1 MKALKSVLLSLAI
14 LLFCVSSANATEPA
28 GYLTQYQAVGVVQYE
43 EANQTMVADT
53 FDVGNLLSL
62 AACNLVIAD
71 HNQLLQEGSVTPS
84 GGNVDQQKNTRS
96 AVDAICHTVMPPSL
110 PGYYFIGQTEVK
122 QHSQKAQPKQIKIGP
137 FATLALCNSAGNAQK
152 TLTLQK
158 TPRTQ
163 TNVYYQL
170 RGGCRKMMD

>member
-1 MKALKSVLLSLAI
+1 MKAIFLVSVFFMMFQTPAH
-14 LLFCVSSANATEPA
+14 ATEPA
-28 GYLTQYQAVGVVQYE
+28 GYLTQYQAIGVVQYE
-43 EANQTMVADT
+43 EANQAMVADT

-71 HNQLLQEGSVTPS
+71 HNQLLQDGSVTPS

-96 AVDAICHTVMPPSL
+96 AVDAICHAVMPPSL

-163 TNVYYQL
+163 ASVYYQL
-170 RGGCRKMMD
+170 RGGCRKIMD

>member
-1 MKALKSVLLSLAI
+1 MKALFLASVFFMI
-14 LLFCVSSANATEPA
+14 FQGSANATEPA
-28 GYLTQYQAVGVVQYE
+28 GYTTQYQAVGVVQYE

-53 FDVGNLLSL
+53 FDVGNLLSI

-71 HNQLLQEGSVTPS
+71 HNQLLQDGSVTPS

-96 AVDAICHTVMPPSL
+96 AVDAICHAVL
-110 PGYYFIGQTEVK
+110 PTLLQGYYFIGQTEVK

-137 FATLALCNSAGNAQK
+137 FATLGLCNSAGNAQK